1 MANFGGQESGLPDF
15 GSTWAPN
22 CCHQVKFP
30 WNLMGMTVQMGY
42 MQGGWHQNFCSL
54 PEKKNIF
61 VPNIAIFAPKY
72 AFLCTHRPCRL
83 IWYPVGWLVGGF
95 GAKAALWIECLP
107 SLLYFNFPAYYNLAL
122 CCWLLLCIL
131 KAFMVLKISQGLCSL
146 YFCFL
151 KPSLVL

>member
-1 MANFGGQESGLPDF
+1 MDRNLGCLTLEVLERLTVVTRSNSPEILWVWRFKWAICKVGGIKIFARSR
-15 GSTWAPN
+15 
-22 CCHQVKFP
+22 K
-30 WNLMGMTVQMGY
+30 
-42 MQGGWHQNFCSL
+42 
-54 PEKKNIF
+54 KKNIF

-146 YFCFL
+146 YLCFL